1 MFEVFLE
8 LPKYDTETQSKQ
20 IFWKNGVNI
29 LARRRVA
36 TNLQLHLKKRQY
48 LQNTIK
54 QSTIKYVRTQIFFPF
69 SLLSEKSLQVRWI
82 EDRGTVTFAF

>member
-1 MFEVFLE
+1 MTQRHKVSKSSGKMVSTYLLDAE
-8 LPKYDTETQSKQ
+8 LPQTFNCIKK
-20 IFWKNGVNI
+20 
-29 LARRRVA
+29 
-36 TNLQLHLKKRQY
+36 KKRQY

-69 SLLSEKSLQVRWI
+69 SLLSEKSLQIRWI